1 MVTMNPVDELTEK
14 RKWMLTAYKVK
25 YWAYEI
31 LSTQSKSELSKVSG
45 AISSSNI
52 DLNPHQIQASMFA
65 LQSPISQGVILADEV
80 GLGKTI
86 EAGLVLSEYFLRG
99 KSQLIIVCPA
109 SLRKQWERELE
120 DKFDIPTR
128 IMDRKIYDYFRGEH
142 KDPFNFNGAII
153 CSYNFAS
160 SFKTEIHGHNFD
172 LAVIDEAHKLRNL
185 YKGKTK
191 IADNLRDAFY
201 DTKKLLLTATPIQN
215 SLMDIYSLV
224 SFIDE
229 NIFGNEYSFMENYLY
244 SEKRH
249 QELKKRLKSVMH
261 RTLRRDV
268 LEYIKYTKREA
279 ITVAFDPSSE
289 EIQLYNM
296 ISDYIG
302 KKSSYGIQTRFRTLI
317 VLMIRKLMSSSTTA
331 VEGTLE
337 GIKARLQALKGD
349 IHKAYN
355 IEEVIKDNDLL
366 EDYEDEIENT
376 SVKEIAFRTEDIPH
390 IDNEIAYLDML
401 LDLAKKIKI
410 DGKTKRLLSSLEM
423 GFKKITSNGGLKK
436 VIIFTESQRTMKYL
450 FNYLSKNGYRNKI
463 ITFSGTNNSEL
474 CNKVYNE
481 YKMKNP
487 LDLSG
492 SKSADMRQALIDK
505 FKNDSEIMIATEA
518 GAEGLNLQFCSM
530 LVNYDLPWNPQRVEQ
545 RIGRIHR
552 YGQKHD
558 VVIINFINKS
568 NVADV
573 RLYDI
578 LQRKF
583 KLFDGVFGA
592 SDEILGTLSDGVDFE
607 KAISEIFDH
616 CRTPAEIEK
625 AFDALQEQLGERK
638 EETIEETKQLVLEN
652 FNPTIAEKLH
662 VLKDAVDEYIERAK
676 HIFWE
681 LTKEVLKQSEKE
693 IYFNEEKKIFGSHKE
708 QVLDGLYQTTNFAY
722 NFAFELDFSRKDR
735 EIQTWDGKRE
745 RRSKNLKPMP
755 YNPSTDRG
763 KNVLERALEL
773 PTEQCH
779 LVSTGGERKARGRV
793 KMTLYKRLTPEVE
806 SHLITTFI
814 TDTGEELNINPAEFF
829 DNLQNTGEFKETGF
843 DKIME
848 HLHEKKIKSVGKKD
862 KRGIESIL
870 KDEVEKLNRWAHE
883 EKSSMKYQ
891 LKSLENKLVSIKGK
905 YRKEKNFEEK
915 LNIGKDI
922 EKIQKKIKDM
932 QVNVFDKQSSITQK
946 AKQLIGGRKRALKY
960 TYEISDI
967 MDCSFEVVL
976 LK

>member
-1 MVTMNPVDELTEK
+1 
-14 RKWMLTAYKVK
+14 MLENYKNK

-31 LSTQSKSELSKVSG
+31 LGSQSKSELSKVSG

-52 DLNPHQIQASMFA
+52 DLNPHQIQASIFA

-99 KSQLIIVCPA
+99 KSRLIIVCPA

-120 DKFDIPTR
+120 NKFDIPTR

-142 KDPFNFNGAII
+142 KDPFNFSGAII

-160 SFKTEIHGHNFD
+160 SFKTEIYGQNFD
-172 LAVIDEAHKLRNL
+172 LAVVDEAHKLRNL

-191 IADNLRDAFY
+191 IADNLREAFY
-201 DTKKLLLTATPIQN
+201 NTKKLLLTATPIQN

-244 SEKRH
+244 SGKRH

-289 EIQLYNM
+289 EIKLYNM

-337 GIKARLQALKGD
+337 GIKTRLETLKGD

-366 EDYEDEIENT
+366 EDYEDGIEST
-376 SVKEIAFRTEDIPH
+376 SLKEMSFSRDDIPH
-390 IDNEIAYLDML
+390 IDNEITYLDNL
-401 LDLAKKIKI
+401 IGLAKKIKI

-423 GFKKITSNGGLKK
+423 GFEKITSNGGLKK

-450 FNYLSKNGYRNKI
+450 FDYLSKNGYRNKI
-463 ITFSGTNNSEL
+463 ITFSGTNNSKL
-474 CNKVYNE
+474 CNKVYDE

-487 LDLSG
+487 LNLSG

-505 FKNDSEIMIATEA
+505 FKNDYEIMIATEA

-545 RIGRIHR
+545 RIGRVHR

-616 CRTPAEIEK
+616 CRTPEEIEK

-638 EETIEETKQLVLEN
+638 EQKIEDTKQMVLEN

-662 VLKDAVDEYIERAK
+662 VLKDSVDEYIERAK

-681 LTKEVLKQSEKE
+681 LTKEVIKQTEKE
-693 IYFNEEKKIFGSHKE
+693 IYFNESKKLFGSHKE
-708 QVLDGLYQTTNFAY
+708 QVLDRDEVQLTTNFAY
-722 NFAFELDFSRKDR
+722 NFSFELDFSKKDR
-735 EIQTWDGKRE
+735 EIKTWDDKRE

-763 KNVLERALEL
+763 KRILEKALNL
-773 PTEQCH
+773 QTEPCH
-779 LVSTGGERKARGRV
+779 LVSTGGERKARGRI
-793 KMTLYKRLTPEVE
+793 KMNLYKRLTPEIE
-806 SHLITTFI
+806 HHLITTFI
-814 TDTGEELNINPAEFF
+814 TNTGEELNINPADFF
-829 DNLQNTGEFKETGF
+829 DNLQSTGDFQKTGF

-848 HLHEKKIKSVGKKD
+848 HLHKKKIKSIGKKD

-870 KDEVEKLNRWAHE
+870 KDEIEKLNRWAYE
-883 EKSSMKYQ
+883 EKSSMKHQ
-891 LKSLENKLVSIKGK
+891 LKSLENKLVSVKGK

-915 LNIGKDI
+915 LNLGKEI
-922 EKIQKKIKDM
+922 EKLQKKIKDM
-932 QVNVFDKQSSITQK
+932 QVNVFDKQSNITKK
-946 AKQLIGGRKRALKY
+946 ANQLIAGRKRALKY

-967 MDCSFEVVL
+967 MDCSFEII
-976 LK
+976 